1 MSFWSKKCY
10 SAMFWQPF
18 YSAVGTCPAN
28 VEVGVCHYAE
38 TSSKEQAEDIS
49 FTLLTF
55 KQQIV
60 LCL

>member
-1 MSFWSKKCY
+1 
-10 SAMFWQPF
+10 MFWQPF